1 MQIGYRAVGS
11 EGSHQAGRQLLE
23 NMYTANFGSPVPP
36 IAVTSRGKPYF
47 TQGDVH
53 FSISHTQQMA
63 FCVLS
68 SCPVGID
75 AEKTDR
81 NIRLELADKILSDS
95 EKRRYQQAPD
105 KRDFLLRLW
114 VLKEAEAK
122 STGQGLQGYPNHT
135 DFHPDDPRILQIQG
149 HYVAVIERKDYAV

>member
-1 MQIGYRAVGS
+1 MKIGYCAVGAD
-11 EGSHQAGRQLLE
+11 GSHPAGRQLLE
-23 NMYTANFGSPVPP
+23 KMYTENFGSPMPP

-53 FSISHTQQMA
+53 FSISHTKQMA

-68 SCPVGID
+68 ACPVGID

-81 NIRLELADKILSDS
+81 QIRLELADKILSAP
-95 EKRRYQQAPD
+95 EKERYEKAPD

-135 DFHPDDPRILQIQG
+135 DFYPDDPRILQIQG